1 MYGLND
7 VGVDPQHE
15 VGALLYPAIGVNYH
29 LNDRLS
35 LYGQL
40 GGTVSLG
47 QYLNSSMTNRFENY
61 SVGLGMTYRFSLPTR
76 S

>member
-7 VGVDPQHE
+7 VGVDPAHE
-15 VGALLYPAIGVNYH
+15 VGALLYPAIGVNFH

-40 GGTVSLG
+40 GTTISLG
-47 QYLNSSMTNRFENY
+47 QYSGMTNTFENY
-61 SVGLGMTYRFSLPTR
+61 SIGLGVTYRFSLPTR